1 MQAWLNLYITSIV
14 TVTVTVTVTIAITD
28 IVIVQDNDH
37 SNVLSEHKFTLKEL
51 SHQH

>member
-1 MQAWLNLYITSIV
+1 MQAWLNLYITGIV
-14 TVTVTVTVTIAITD
+14 TVTATVTVTITD